1 MVVASFATVVH
12 RLRLALLFGK
22 FSAWLPLRSSP
33 WCALR
38 LPHALRSPA
47 SDTLS
52 CFRVVLPLQT
62 LSLLT
67 GPVDSSRCALKRPSF
82 GFRQVCRGLVCI
94 GIPRA

>member
-1 MVVASFATVVH
+1 MHCSSERLSCRCSSAKSVMRAQAS
-12 RLRLALLFGK
+12 
-22 FSAWLPLRSSP
+22 
-33 WCALR
+33 
-38 LPHALRSPA
+38 HALCSPA

-67 GPVDSSRCALKRPSF
+67 GPIDSSRGALKCPGF